1 VGSGVG
7 LEVCRVPSE
16 GAGGKEVDGGG
27 MGRFFFAMCV
37 SRMTAMVDG

>member
-1 VGSGVG
+1 

-27 MGRFFFAMCV
+27 MGRFFFLAMCV